1 MKGRN
6 KIYAYAMTVML
17 VMLSL
22 GVTAQSVSY
31 GVKGG
36 LNLTSLQFDSEEELE
51 TIAGY
56 HAGLWFKAALPM
68 GFSLQPELLFTQN
81 GAERNYSFNEV
92 EALTRLRL
100 NYIQVPVHLVYN
112 FLGLIDLEAGPYW
125 GFLIGSDYVTR
136 IENENNT
143 MQFLQEIDRED
154 FAEYDLGF
162 SLGARVSL
170 NSLQLGVRYLQGLQ
184 EVAANN
190 TFNEAFLG
198 DGKNQSF
205 QVYVAIPF

>member
-1 MKGRN
+1 MERKN
-6 KIYAYAMTVML
+6 KSYRYAMAVLL

-22 GVTAQSVSY
+22 GVKSQSVSY
-31 GVKGG
+31 GLKGG
-36 LNLTSLQFDSEEELE
+36 LNLTSLQFNSEEELE

-56 HAGLWFKAALPM
+56 HAGLWFNAGLPL

-136 IENENNT
+136 IENGNNS

-170 NSLQLGVRYLQGLQ
+170 SSLHLGVRYLQGLQ
-184 EVAANN
+184 EVAENN

>member
-1 MKGRN
+1 MKRIN
-6 KIYAYAMTVML
+6 KSYAYAMTVVL

-56 HAGLWFKAALPM
+56 HAGLWFNAALPL

-92 EALTRLRL
+92 DALTRLRL

-112 FLGLIDLEAGPYW
+112 VLGMIDLEAGPYW

-162 SLGARVSL
+162 SLGARIRL
-170 NSLQLGVRYLQGLQ
+170 NSLQLGLRYLQGLQ
-184 EVAANN
+184 EVADNN